1 MNDKP
6 NLDLIAM
13 VQKARMEHDA
23 QAKPS
28 QVSAVYWI
36 ESKRQTEGDGAA
48 PTPRAGHWLIRL
60 NVVAVD
66 AGWETIRQA
75 TEAGRLGY
83 KSKVATI
90 ALHQRDERSVY
101 VMTYDADDAPDVER
115 VRVALHDL
123 GFDDNLIYER
133 GD

>member
-1 MNDKP
+1 MPTDDKP

-36 ESKRQTEGDGAA
+36 EAKRQIDGAA
-48 PTPRAGHWLIRL
+48 PTARAGHWLIRT
-60 NVVAVD
+60 NVASVD
-66 AGWETIRQA
+66 AAWATIRQA
-75 TEAGRLGY
+75 TEAGQLGY
-83 KSKVATI
+83 KSKVATVP
-90 ALHQRDERSVY
+90 LHQRDERSIY
-101 VMTYDADDAPDVER
+101 VMTSDADDAPDVER
-115 VRVALHDL
+115 VRVALRDL
-123 GFDDNLIYER
+123 GFEADLVYER

>member
-1 MNDKP
+1 MDDKP

-13 VQKARMEHDA
+13 VQWARMEHDA

-36 ESKRQTEGDGAA
+36 EAKRKPDGAA
-48 PTPRAGHWLIRL
+48 PTPRAGHWLIL
-60 NVVAVD
+60 VPVQSVD
-66 AGWETIRQA
+66 AAWERLKVA

-90 ALHQRDERSVY
+90 ALHQRDERTIY
-101 VMTYDADDAPDVER
+101 VMTYDADDAPDVEW
-115 VRVALHDL
+115 VRVALRDL
-123 GFDDNLIYER
+123 GFGDDLVYER

>member
-1 MNDKP
+1 MDDKP

-36 ESKRQTEGDGAA
+36 EAKRQRDGAA
-48 PTPRAGHWLIRL
+48 PTPRAGHWLIRSSTSEI
-60 NVVAVD
+60 D
-66 AGWETIRQA
+66 AAWATIKQS
-75 TEAGRLGY
+75 TEAGQLGY

-90 ALHQRDERSVY
+90 AMHEPHQRSIY
-101 VMTYDADDAPDVER
+101 VMTYDADDSTDVER
-115 VRVALHDL
+115 VRLALRDL
-123 GFDDNLIYER
+123 GFDDNLVYER

>member
-1 MNDKP
+1 MDDQP

-36 ESKRQTEGDGAA
+36 EAKRKIDGAA
-48 PTPRAGHWLIRL
+48 PTPRAGHWLIRTS
-60 NVVAVD
+60 VAAVD
-66 AGWETIRQA
+66 AAWATIKQA

-83 KSKVATI
+83 KSKVATV
-90 ALHQRDERSVY
+90 ALHQRDERTIY
-101 VMTYDADDAPDVER
+101 AMTYDADDAADVER
-115 VRVALHDL
+115 VRTALRDL
-123 GFDDNLIYER
+123 GFDGDLVYER